1 MDWINSVSNMDNTIY
16 DICIKDSCL
25 IIYIKTWDQK
35 IRQIIFSNY
44 YAFKE
49 KNSMGREI
57 GDILIQTNSI
67 LLEELKEDIVNGDG
81 TIDEIAEVKSTI
93 FYDSWNEIIL
103 LDYFYVVFTYELDI
117 IGFSIE
123 VGNGRLISVMNTHN
137 CYSNTD
143 MEAYIQRIVE
153 ELELRI
159 PDKYLQTRGWL

>member
-49 KNSMGREI
+49 KNSIGREI
-57 GDILIQTNSI
+57 GDILIKTNSI

-103 LDYFYVVFTYELDI
+103 LEVLSEN
-117 IGFSIE
+117 IE
-123 VGNGRLISVMNTHN
+123 FV
-137 CYSNTD
+137 
-143 MEAYIQRIVE
+143 
-153 ELELRI
+153 
-159 PDKYLQTRGWL
+159 

>member
-49 KNSMGREI
+49 KNSIGREI

-81 TIDEIAEVKSTI
+81 TIDEILCENIRKVNHRS
-93 FYDSWNEIIL
+93 NEKGEKR
-103 LDYFYVVFTYELDI
+103 DNEQ
-117 IGFSIE
+117 E
-123 VGNGRLISVMNTHN
+123 
-137 CYSNTD
+137 
-143 MEAYIQRIVE
+143 
-153 ELELRI
+153 
-159 PDKYLQTRGWL
+159 K

>member
-35 IRQIIFSNY
+35 LGKLF
-44 YAFKE
+44 FKLLCLQR

-103 LDYFYVVFTYELDI
+103 LEVLGEN
-117 IGFSIE
+117 IE
-123 VGNGRLISVMNTHN
+123 FV
-137 CYSNTD
+137 
-143 MEAYIQRIVE
+143 
-153 ELELRI
+153 
-159 PDKYLQTRGWL
+159 